1 MLLALASAALS
12 QPAAVAATTPAAP
25 QPQIEVVAPQQPRR
39 VCRIERDTTSRI
51 SSRRICQ
58 TVAEREHERDEN
70 QREAER
76 SANRTWERGWGDRP
90 FGEFAQPGGGQAR
103 NSGSP
108 Q

>member
-1 MLLALASAALS
+1 MFFVLASVALS
-12 QPAAVAATTPAAP
+12 QPAAAASTPAVP

-39 VCRIERDTTSRI
+39 ICRMERDT
-51 SSRRICQ
+51 SSHIQGRRICQ
-58 TVAEREHERDEN
+58 TVAERDRERDEN

-76 SANRTWERGWGDRP
+76 SANRTWERNWGDRP
-90 FGEFAQPGGGQAR
+90 FNDFAQPGGGQAR